1 MDNELV
7 IFEDDEIKLEVPISA
22 KDETVWLNRDQMA
35 KLFDRDIKT
44 IGKHI
49 KNAINEELSGTST
62 VAKFATVQLE
72 GTRQVERLIEYYN
85 LDVIISVGYRVKS
98 KRGVAFRKWANS
110 VLKEYI
116 IKGYAINQQ
125 RLNQLNQVLRIMK
138 RSETALDAKQVLTV
152 VERYN
157 KALDLLDDY
166 DHQKLEKPKGNK
178 TTYILTYEECRK
190 VIDEMKFSSDS
201 KLFGNEKDD
210 SFKGSIGNI
219 YQSFAGVDIYPSLEE
234 KAANLLYF
242 VTKNHSFSDGNKRIA
257 ATMFLYFLD
266 RNDVLFTN
274 HEKLIDDHTLVALV
288 IMIAESRPEEKD
300 VMISIIMN
308 CIS

>member
-22 KDETVWLNRDQMA
+22 KDETVWLNRQQMA
-35 KLFDRDIKT
+35 TLFDRDIKT

-72 GTRQVERLIEYYN
+72 GMRQVERLIEYYN

-125 RLNQLNQVLRIMK
+125 RLNQLNQVLSIMK

-157 KALDLLDDY
+157 KAIDLLDDY

-266 RNDVLFTN
+266 RNGVLFTN